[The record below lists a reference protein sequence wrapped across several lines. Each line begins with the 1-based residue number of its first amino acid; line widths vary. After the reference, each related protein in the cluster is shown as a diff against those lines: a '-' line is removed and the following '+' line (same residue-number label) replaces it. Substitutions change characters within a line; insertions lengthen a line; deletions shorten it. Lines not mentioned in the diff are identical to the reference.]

1 VYTVH
6 NMTTQT
12 STSLGIPLGFGER
25 LREERKRLGLS
36 QHQLA
41 EIAGCQRLAQLQ
53 YENDSSSPTVRYLNT
68 IAAAGVDLAYLM
80 LGIHFGNASMSNEQS
95 QRVEDKVFELI
106 EKCAKSQP
114 DGKLSPD
121 SHKMLFKLFRGYLTQ
136 VELGKLPADF
146 DPLALISNQ
155 FGVAGK

>member
-1 VYTVH
+1 MYTVH
-6 NMTTQT
+6 NMNIQT
-12 STSLGIPLGFGER
+12 STSSGIPDGFGQR

-36 QHQLA
+36 QQQLA

-53 YENDSSSPTVRYLNT
+53 YENDSSVPTIRYLNA
-68 IAAAGVDLAYLM
+68 IAVAGVDLSYLV
-80 LGIHFGNASMSNEQS
+80 LGIRFGNTSLSSEQL

-106 EKCAKSQP
+106 EECAKSQP

-136 VELGKLPADF
+136 VELGQLPAEF

-155 FGVAGK
+155 FGVAG

>member
-1 VYTVH
+1 V
-6 NMTTQT
+6 
-12 STSLGIPLGFGER
+12 
-25 LREERKRLGLS
+25 
-36 QHQLA
+36 
-41 EIAGCQRLAQLQ
+41 
-53 YENDSSSPTVRYLNT
+53 
-68 IAAAGVDLAYLM
+68 AGVDLSYLI
-80 LGIHFGNASMSNEQS
+80 LGIRFGGASLSSEQL

-136 VELGKLPADF
+136 VELGQLPDEF

-155 FGVAGK
+155 FGVAG

>member
-1 VYTVH
+1 MH
-6 NMTTQT
+6 NMNIQT
-12 STSLGIPLGFGER
+12 STPLGIPPGFGNR
-25 LREERKRLGLS
+25 LRDERKRLGLN
-36 QHQLA
+36 QQQLA
-41 EIAGCQRLAQLQ
+41 EIGGCKRLAQHL
-53 YENDSSSPTVRYLNT
+53 YETEASAPTIRYLNA
-68 IAAAGVDLAYLM
+68 IALSGVDIAYLM
-80 LGIHFGNASMSNEQS
+80 LGVHFGNASMSSEQS

-136 VELGKLPADF
+136 VELGQLPSEF

-155 FGVAGK
+155 FGVAG